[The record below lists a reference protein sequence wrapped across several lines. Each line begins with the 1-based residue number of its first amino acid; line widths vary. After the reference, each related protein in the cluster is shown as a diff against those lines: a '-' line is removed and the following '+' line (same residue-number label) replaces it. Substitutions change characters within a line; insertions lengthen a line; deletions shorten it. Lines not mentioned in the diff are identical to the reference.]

1 MRIRI
6 IRNTI
11 AGGVPVEVGQ
21 VIEANDADAR
31 TLLALRKAIIAEDVP
46 VAVARVMTTESPE
59 TAALVATE
67 TAMRPRG
74 KPRKGIDL

>member
-1 MRIRI
+1 MRIEI

-21 VIEANDADAR
+21 VIDASDADAR

-46 VAVARVMTTESPE
+46 VAVSRVMTASGPE

-74 KPRKGIDL
+74 KPRKGSDP

>member
-31 TLLALRKAIIAEDVP
+31 TLLALRKAIIAEDVL

-74 KPRKGIDL
+74 KPRKGFDQ